1 MVPGGPWPAAGS
13 LSQKLPEIFQRATS
27 IKRQAA
33 SRKRQA
39 KRFDKKRF
47 MYYIGYKLFISLQ
60 PGRAIQNLH
69 RAQTQ
74 TERT

>member
-1 MVPGGPWPAAGS
+1 MVLGGSWPAARS

-27 IKRQAA
+27 NKRQAA

-47 MYYIGYKLFISLQ
+47 MYYIGYKTW
-60 PGRAIQNLH
+60 RVA
-69 RAQTQ
+69 
-74 TERT
+74 TETRRGPKFCS